1 VNVDVPAILTRKKG
15 LEKRRLPRVLTQK
28 VIPRVLLIAM
38 SLAFL
43 TPLYWMVITALKG
56 ISELT
61 TFPPTLIPLRP
72 QWSNFVDAVK
82 FFPFGRYLFN
92 TVSITAFSVIGA
104 TLSNLVIAY
113 GFSRIDWPGR
123 DAVFFFV
130 VATIFIPFPVTMVP
144 LFIIFARLGWVNT
157 FLPLIAPMF
166 FGHPLYIFM
175 LRQYLK
181 QLPIELSDAARVDG
195 ASEWQILRYVIL
207 PLSRPAL
214 GVVAIFAAVYA
225 WNDFLGPLI
234 YLQDE
239 SRYTLAIGLQ
249 FFRSVHDVQFNLLM
263 GASTLVMLPIV
274 ALFLAFQ
281 RQFIQGVTMG
291 SIK

>member
-1 VNVDVPAILTRKKG
+1 MER
-15 LEKRRLPRVLTQK
+15 RRLPRVMREK
-28 VIPRVLLIAM
+28 IIPRFVLLVM
-38 SLAFL
+38 SLGFL
-43 TPLYWMVITALKG
+43 TPLYWMVVTALKSG
-56 ISELT
+56 SELT
-61 TFPPTLIPLRP
+61 TFPPTFVPLSP
-72 QWSNFVDAVK
+72 QWDNFAEAVN
-82 FFPFGRYLFN
+82 FFPFWQYLFN
-92 TVSITAFSVIGA
+92 SVSITVFSVIGA
-104 TLSNLVIAY
+104 MFSNLIIAY
-113 GFSRIDWPGR
+113 GFSRIEWPGR
-123 DAVFFFV
+123 DAIFFFV

-144 LFIIFARLGWVNT
+144 LFIIFAQLGWVNT
-157 FLPLIAPMF
+157 FLPLIVPMF
-166 FGHPLYIFM
+166 FGHPLYVFM

-181 QLPIELSDAARVDG
+181 QLPMELSDAARVDG
-195 ASEWQILRYVIL
+195 ANEFQILRYVIL
-207 PLSRPAL
+207 PLCKPAL

-263 GASTLVMLPIV
+263 GASTLVVLPIV
-274 ALFLAFQ
+274 VIFLAFQ

>member
-1 VNVDVPAILTRKKG
+1 VDVPAILTRRRG
-15 LEKRRLPRVLTQK
+15 LERRRLPRVMREK
-28 VIPRVLLIAM
+28 IIPRIVLVVM

-43 TPLYWMVITALKG
+43 TPLYWMVVTALKSG
-56 ISELT
+56 SELT
-61 TFPPTLIPLRP
+61 TFPPTFVPLSP
-72 QWSNFVDAVK
+72 QWDNFAEAVN
-82 FFPFGRYLFN
+82 FFPFWQYLFN
-92 TVSITAFSVIGA
+92 SVSITAFSVIGA
-104 TLSNLVIAY
+104 MFSNLIIAY
-113 GFSRIDWPGR
+113 GFSRIEWPGR
-123 DAVFFFV
+123 DAIFFFV

-144 LFIIFARLGWVNT
+144 LFIIFAQLGWVNT
-157 FLPLIAPMF
+157 FLPLIVPMF
-166 FGHPLYIFM
+166 FGHPLYVFM

-181 QLPIELSDAARVDG
+181 QLPMELSDAARVDG
-195 ASEWQILRYVIL
+195 ATEFQILRYVIL
-207 PLSRPAL
+207 PLCKPAM

-263 GASTLVMLPIV
+263 GASSLVVLPIV
-274 ALFLAFQ
+274 VIFLAFQ

>member
-1 VNVDVPAILTRKKG
+1 MDVPAILTRRRG
-15 LEKRRLPRVLTQK
+15 LERRRLPRVMREK
-28 VIPRVLLIAM
+28 IIPRIVLVVM

-43 TPLYWMVITALKG
+43 TPLYWMVVTALKSG
-56 ISELT
+56 SELT
-61 TFPPTLIPLRP
+61 TFPPTFVPLSP
-72 QWSNFVDAVK
+72 QWDNFAEAVN
-82 FFPFGRYLFN
+82 FFPFWQYLFN
-92 TVSITAFSVIGA
+92 SVSITAFSVIGA
-104 TLSNLVIAY
+104 MFSNLIIAY
-113 GFSRIDWPGR
+113 GFSRIEWPGR
-123 DAVFFFV
+123 DAIFFFV

-144 LFIIFARLGWVNT
+144 LFIIFAQLGWVNT
-157 FLPLIAPMF
+157 FLPLIVPMF
-166 FGHPLYIFM
+166 FGHPLYVFM

-181 QLPIELSDAARVDG
+181 QLPMELSDAARVDG
-195 ASEWQILRYVIL
+195 ATEFQILRYVIL
-207 PLSRPAL
+207 PLCKPAM

-263 GASTLVMLPIV
+263 GASSLVVLPIV
-274 ALFLAFQ
+274 VIFLAFQ

>member
-1 VNVDVPAILTRKKG
+1 VDVPAILTRKRG
-15 LEKRRLPRVLTQK
+15 LERRRLPRVVREK
-28 VIPRVLLIAM
+28 IIPRTVLIVM

-43 TPLYWMVITALKG
+43 TPLYWMIVTALKSG
-56 ISELT
+56 EELT
-61 TFPPTLIPLRP
+61 TFPPTVIPLNP
-72 QWSNFVDAVK
+72 EWDNFVEAVN

-104 TLSNLVIAY
+104 MFSNLVIAY
-113 GFSRIDWPGR
+113 GFSRINWPGR

-144 LFIIFARLGWVNT
+144 LFIIFAKLGWVNT

-181 QLPIELSDAARVDG
+181 QLPMELNDAARVDG
-195 ASEWQILRYVIL
+195 ANEWQILRHVIL
-207 PLSRPAL
+207 PLCKPAL

-263 GASTLVMLPIV
+263 GASTLVVLPIV
-274 ALFLAFQ
+274 VIFLAFQ
-281 RQFIQGVTMG
+281 KQFIQGVTMG

>member
-1 VNVDVPAILTRKKG
+1 VDVPAILTRRRG
-15 LEKRRLPRVLTQK
+15 LERRRLPRVMREK
-28 VIPRVLLIAM
+28 IIPRVVLVVM

-43 TPLYWMVITALKG
+43 TPLYWMVVTALKSG
-56 ISELT
+56 SELT
-61 TFPPTLIPLRP
+61 TFPPTFVPLSP
-72 QWSNFVDAVK
+72 QWDNFAEAVN
-82 FFPFGRYLFN
+82 FFPFWQYLFN
-92 TVSITAFSVIGA
+92 SVSITAFSVIGA
-104 TLSNLVIAY
+104 MFSNLIIAY
-113 GFSRIDWPGR
+113 GFSRIEWPGR
-123 DAVFFFV
+123 DAIFFFV

-144 LFIIFARLGWVNT
+144 LFIIFAQLGWVNT
-157 FLPLIAPMF
+157 FLPLIVPMF
-166 FGHPLYIFM
+166 FGHPLYVFM

-181 QLPIELSDAARVDG
+181 QLPMELSDAARVDG
-195 ASEWQILRYVIL
+195 ATEFQILRYVIL
-207 PLSRPAL
+207 PLCKPAM

-263 GASTLVMLPIV
+263 GASSLVVLPIV
-274 ALFLAFQ
+274 VIFLAFQ

>member
-1 VNVDVPAILTRKKG
+1 VDVPAG
-15 LEKRRLPRVLTQK
+15 VAPKRRLERYRVSRVLRER
-28 VIPRVLLIAM
+28 VIPRILLIVL

-43 TPLYWMVITALKG
+43 TPLYWMFVTALKG
-56 ISELT
+56 NIELT
-61 TFPPTLIPLRP
+61 TFPPTLWPVAP
-72 QWSNFVDAVK
+72 QWHNFVDAVN

-92 TVSITAFSVIGA
+92 SVSITVFSVIGA
-104 TLSNLVIAY
+104 MISNLIIAY
-113 GFSRIDWPGR
+113 GFSRIEWPGR
-123 DAVFFFV
+123 DAIFYFV

-144 LFIIFARLGWVNT
+144 LFIIFAQLGWVNT
-157 FLPLIAPMF
+157 FLPLIVPMF

-175 LRQYLK
+175 LRQYLR
-181 QLPIELSDAARVDG
+181 QLPMELSDAARVDG

-207 PLSRPAL
+207 PLSKPAL
-214 GVVAIFAAVYA
+214 GVIAIFAAVYA

-263 GASTLVMLPIV
+263 GASSLVVLPIV
-274 ALFLAFQ
+274 VIFLAFQ
-281 RQFIQGVTMG
+281 RQFVQGVTMG